1 MLNISICEDEN
12 IQALY
17 LESLIKEHLD
27 NLKIEYNIN
36 LFNSGEELIKKYNKY
51 TDILFLDI
59 KMRGLSGMDT
69 AKEIRKFD
77 ENIEI
82 IFTTAL
88 QEYVFEAYEVKAFR
102 YLLKPID
109 KNLLFN
115 YLDLCIKEIN
125 HKNKKICLK
134 YKSNLLILNLD
145 DILYAEVIQK
155 NTTIY
160 TKDNSYSLKM
170 SLKDLETTINS
181 SSFFKCHNSYLVNM
195 DKVNSINPNFVTIGK
210 YTIPISRPRYKEFKT
225 RLTSYLCDSL
235 F

>member
-77 ENIEI
+77 KNIEI

-109 KNLLFN
+109 KNLLCN

-125 HKNKKICLK
+125 HKSKKICLK

-160 TKDNSYSLKM
+160 TKDNSYSLKI
-170 SLKDLETTINS
+170 SLKDLENTINS

>member
-77 ENIEI
+77 KNIEI

-125 HKNKKICLK
+125 HKSKKICLK